1 MKIQFQSKYQDRKLI
16 PTKMHLNLTLKTPN
30 IFKSSQFLIK
40 QLKILFYDNFKSVEV
55 TLNLPKQLKTKLL
68 KLLVTITKSKFKSQ
82 L

>member
-1 MKIQFQSKYQDRKLI
+1 
-16 PTKMHLNLTLKTPN
+16 MHLNLTLKTPN

-40 QLKILFYDNFKSVEV
+40 QLKILFYDKFKSVEV